1 MTHGNVAIVR
11 RAFDSFNRRD
21 LAAAVAVFEP
31 DGEWIPYL
39 AALEEHT
46 YRGRERIAAMW
57 RDVLTGFP
65 DFRLELLDVVDDRED
80 TIVVE
85 VEFQGVGR
93 ASGADTRTTVFQ
105 VISFHNG
112 KVTRVAGFRD
122 RAEALEACP
131 PASA

>member
-1 MTHGNVAIVR
+1 MTHGNAAIVR

-39 AALEEHT
+39 AALEEHS

-65 DFRLELLDVVDDRED
+65 DFRLELLDVVAERED
-80 TIVVE
+80 AIVVE
-85 VEFQGVGR
+85 VEFHGVGR

-105 VISFHNG
+105 VI
-112 KVTRVAGFRD
+112 
-122 RAEALEACP
+122 
-131 PASA
+131 

>member
-1 MTHGNVAIVR
+1 MPRDKAAIVR

-21 LAAAVAVFEP
+21 LAAAIAAFDP

-39 AALEEHT
+39 AALEEHV

-80 TIVVE
+80 AIVVE
-85 VEFQGVGR
+85 VEFQGVGK

-105 VISFHNG
+105 VISFHHG
-112 KVTRVAGFRD
+112 KVMRVEGFRD
-122 RAEALEACP
+122 RAEALEAL
-131 PASA
+131 AQLG